1 MVRPTDAEG
10 EAASQDMPQGQ
21 GETVLLVE
29 DTPQVLTLLRLM
41 LERLHYRV
49 LTATDGQEALRV
61 YKRHGDAIALVIAD
75 LVMPKVGGVAL
86 FQALRKRTPGVKV
99 VILTGYLLPKEAHM
113 LRAQGITEVLPK
125 PPECAVLAQVIH
137 QALAEK

>member
-1 MVRPTDAEG
+1 
-10 EAASQDMPQGQ
+10 
-21 GETVLLVE
+21 
-29 DTPQVLTLLRLM
+29 M

-61 YKRHGDAIALVIAD
+61 YERHGDAIALVIAD

-99 VILTGYLLPKEAHM
+99 VILTGYLLQKEAHM
-113 LRAQGITEVLPK
+113 LQAQGITAVLPK
-125 PPECAVLAQVIH
+125 PPECAVLAQVMH